1 MYSAIV
7 TGGER
12 PGYNVS
18 HIPQD
23 VVWVS
28 HIASSNIL
36 VEQYHSPQFTSRF
49 LQLASTHVCKRT
61 LNSKILL
68 HFAWNHFTQDALDV
82 AVLGDLIED
91 LRLATMALLGLFS
104 LLLVACWNG
113 RHVDAQEG

>member
-28 HIASSNIL
+28 HIVSIIL
-36 VEQYHSPQFTSRF
+36 H
-49 LQLASTHVCKRT
+49 A
-61 LNSKILL
+61 
-68 HFAWNHFTQDALDV
+68 
-82 AVLGDLIED
+82 
-91 LRLATMALLGLFS
+91 
-104 LLLVACWNG
+104 
-113 RHVDAQEG
+113 